1 MIGVLAHRLEGSFK
15 QCRHA
20 LASGIVL
27 VLALVLSG
35 CVTSTYV
42 TADGQERVGVI
53 EEQTEYRTVM
63 TPSGLRVL
71 TPDGVLVD
79 PNEAPATANIQQ
91 ATQSSI
97 PRIALLLP
105 VTGELASIGTAMK
118 NGVDLA
124 IKDAGIPGTFEA
136 RLYDTQSTNP
146 GALSAARQAVSE
158 GATLILGPLRGEAL
172 PTVAQVAASRGINV
186 VSFSNDITRVSNNAY
201 VMGITPEAVTKRVLS
216 YAAQQGYRRVA
227 VVAPSDTYGLA
238 AADAANGLARFL
250 GTNVVLTET
259 YPANAA
265 DRPGRTAVA
274 QRVGEQADMFDAI
287 YLPDTQEAGD
297 MASLL
302 YFYGVEPRRVRFL
315 GVPVW
320 DQQANDLI
328 SEQALVGAFYASPAE
343 ARFGAFQRDYQAA
356 YNSDPHP
363 LSSVAYDGMSM
374 ALDIAGRMP
383 MTRYLA
389 NELEQPQGFSGIDGP
404 FALRPDK
411 RVERGLAIKRISNLG
426 LELIEDAPTSLY
438 QRNVT
443 ATTANIISAEGQSAT
458 VAVPTATST
467 YTTTTITRTETRLPP
482 EEGGWIGRGENRVW
496 VPANR

>member
-27 VLALVLSG
+27 VLASVLSG

-42 TADGQERVGVI
+42 TADGQGRVGVI

-79 PNEAPATANIQQ
+79 PNEAPAIANIQQ
-91 ATQSSI
+91 ATQSSV

-124 IKDAGIPGTFEA
+124 IKNAGISGTFEA

-146 GALSAARQAVSE
+146 GALSAAREAVSE

-343 ARFGAFQRDYQAA
+343 AKFGSFQRDYQAA
-356 YNSDPHP
+356 YDSDPHP

-374 ALDIAGRMP
+374 ALDIAGRIP
-383 MTRYLA
+383 MTRYLS

-411 RVERGLAIKRISNLG
+411 RVERGMAIKRISSLG

-443 ATTANIISAEGQSAT
+443 AATANIVGAEGQSAT
-458 VAVPTATST
+458 VEVPTATST

-482 EEGGWIGRGENRVW
+482 EAGGWIGRGENRFW